1 MVYFNMYKEKDKRSL
16 HDLKS
21 NHLKT
26 IFQRLFG
33 AFQIYCRTLF
43 NQKRVISTKM
53 NLFSVIF
60 FTFILNSESMPTDL
74 RSAFGNMLHH
84 TLFEND
90 GPRKIKGEFNDI
102 KMVYPAPV
110 KS

>member
-1 MVYFNMYKEKDKRSL
+1 M

-33 AFQIYCRTLF
+33 AFQIYGRTLF

-90 GPRKIKGEFNDI
+90 GPRKIKGEFNGI

>member
-1 MVYFNMYKEKDKRSL
+1 
-16 HDLKS
+16 
-21 NHLKT
+21 
-26 IFQRLFG
+26 
-33 AFQIYCRTLF
+33 
-43 NQKRVISTKM
+43 M